1 MSAVSQDQL
10 KRYRERAEAVLARV
24 LPSAQTSPPDLH
36 EAMRYA
42 TLGGGKRLRACLVY
56 ATGEALGAS
65 LETLDAAA
73 AAVELIHAYSLV
85 HDDLPCMDDDDM
97 RRGRPSCHK
106 AFGEATALLAGD
118 ALQTQAF
125 AVLACA
131 QAVSPHARIRMVE
144 ELAQASGSLGMAG
157 GQALDLKAGPE
168 ATVEVLEERHSR
180 KTGALIHASVR
191 LGALAANPEIP
202 AALDDYGRALGLAFQ
217 IADDLLDVEGV
228 ALVVGKT
235 VGADAAAGKATFA
248 SVLGVDEA
256 RRRARALHD
265 NALASLRF
273 LGDNGGLLATIAQY
287 AVERDH

>member
-1 MSAVSQDQL
+1 MVSEDQL
-10 KRYRERAEAVLARV
+10 KGYRARVEDVLARM
-24 LPSAQTSPPDLH
+24 LPSAETLPTDLH

-56 ATGEALGAS
+56 ATGEALGAA
-65 LETLDAAA
+65 LEALDPAA

-118 ALQTQAF
+118 ALQTEAF
-125 AVLACA
+125 TVLATA
-131 QAVSPHARIRMVE
+131 KTLSPHARMRMVE
-144 ELAQASGSLGMAG
+144 ELARASGSLGMAG
-157 GQALDLKAGPE
+157 GQALDLKAGPV
-168 ATVEVLEERHSR
+168 ATIEVLEERHGR
-180 KTGALIHASVR
+180 KTGALMHAAVR
-191 LGALAANPEIP
+191 LGALAATPEIP
-202 AALDDYGRALGLAFQ
+202 SALDDYGRALGLAFQ

-235 VGADAAAGKATFA
+235 IGADAAAGKATFA
-248 SVLGVDEA
+248 SVLGVKEA
-256 RRRARALHD
+256 RRRARDLYE
-265 NALASLRF
+265 NGLASLRF
-273 LGDNGGLLATIAQY
+273 LGDNGRLLATIAHY

>member
-1 MSAVSQDQL
+1 MSNDDL
-10 KRYRERAEAVLARV
+10 KRYRARVEEVLARV
-24 LPSAQTSPPDLH
+24 LPPPRTRPTDLH

-56 ATGEALGAS
+56 ATGEALGAPA
-65 LETLDAAA
+65 EALDPPA

-97 RRGRPSCHK
+97 RRGQPSCHK

-125 AVLACA
+125 AVLAAA
-131 QAVSPHARIRMVE
+131 QPLSAHARIRMVE
-144 ELAQASGSLGMAG
+144 ELALASGSLGMAG

-168 ATVEVLEERHSR
+168 ATVEILEERHSR
-180 KTGALIHASVR
+180 KTGALIHAAVR
-191 LGALAANPEIP
+191 LGALAASPEIP
-202 AALDDYGRALGLAFQ
+202 SALDDYGRALGLAFQ

-248 SVLGVDEA
+248 SVLGVAQA
-256 RRRARALHD
+256 RGRARALYD

-273 LGDNGGLLATIAQY
+273 LGDNGRLLATIAHY

>member
-1 MSAVSQDQL
+1 METV
-10 KRYRERAEAVLARV
+10 
-24 LPSAQTSPPDLH
+24 PMDLH

-56 ATGEALGAS
+56 ATGEALGATP
-65 LETLDAAA
+65 EALDPPA

-125 AVLACA
+125 AVLAA
-131 QAVSPHARIRMVE
+131 AETLSPHARMRMVE
-144 ELAQASGSLGMAG
+144 ELARASGSLGMAG
-157 GQALDLKAGPE
+157 GQALDLKAGPV
-168 ATVEVLEERHSR
+168 ATIEVLEERHGR
-180 KTGALIHASVR
+180 KTGALMHAAVR
-191 LGALAANPEIP
+191 LGALAATPEIP
-202 AALDDYGRALGLAFQ
+202 SALDDYGRALGLAFQ

-235 VGADAAAGKATFA
+235 IGADAAAGKATFA
-248 SVLGVDEA
+248 SVLGVKEA
-256 RRRARALHD
+256 RRRARDLYE
-265 NALASLRF
+265 NGLASLRF
-273 LGDNGGLLATIAQY
+273 LGDNGRLLATIAHY

>member
-1 MSAVSQDQL
+1 MAKDHL
-10 KRYRERAEAVLARV
+10 KGYRARVEEVLARV
-24 LPSAQTSPPDLH
+24 LPSPETVPADLH

-56 ATGEALGAS
+56 ATGTALGATP
-65 LETLDAAA
+65 EALDPAA

-125 AVLACA
+125 AVLALSEA
-131 QAVSPHARIRMVE
+131 LTPLARVRMVAD
-144 ELAQASGSLGMAG
+144 LAHASGSLGMAG
-157 GQALDLKAGPE
+157 GQALDLKAGPT
-168 ATVEVLEERHSR
+168 ATIEVLEERHGR
-180 KTGALIHASVR
+180 KTGALMHAAVR
-191 LGALAANPEIP
+191 LGALAAVPEVP
-202 AALDDYGRALGLAFQ
+202 PALDDYGRTLGLAFQ

-248 SVLGVDEA
+248 SVLGISEA
-256 RRRARALHD
+256 RRRARGLYEE
-265 NALASLRF
+265 ALASLKF
-273 LGDNGGLLATIAQY
+273 LGDNGGLLASIAHY

>member
-1 MSAVSQDQL
+1 MVSEDQL
-10 KRYRERAEAVLARV
+10 KGYRARVEDVLART
-24 LPSAQTSPPDLH
+24 LPSMETVPMDLH

-56 ATGEALGAS
+56 ATGEALGAAP
-65 LETLDAAA
+65 EALDPPA

-125 AVLACA
+125 AVLAA
-131 QAVSPHARIRMVE
+131 AETLSPQARIRMVE
-144 ELAQASGSLGMAG
+144 ELARASGSLGMAG
-157 GQALDLKAGPE
+157 GQALDLKAGPI
-168 ATVEVLEERHSR
+168 ATIEVLEERHSR
-180 KTGALIHASVR
+180 KTGALMHAAVR
-191 LGALAANPEIP
+191 LGALAATSEIP
-202 AALDDYGRALGLAFQ
+202 PALDDYGRALGLAFQ

-235 VGADAAAGKATFA
+235 IGADAAAGKATFA
-248 SVLGVDEA
+248 SVLGVKEA
-256 RRRARALHD
+256 RRRARDLYE
-265 NALASLRF
+265 NGLASLRF
-273 LGDNGGLLATIAQY
+273 LGDNGRLLATIAHY